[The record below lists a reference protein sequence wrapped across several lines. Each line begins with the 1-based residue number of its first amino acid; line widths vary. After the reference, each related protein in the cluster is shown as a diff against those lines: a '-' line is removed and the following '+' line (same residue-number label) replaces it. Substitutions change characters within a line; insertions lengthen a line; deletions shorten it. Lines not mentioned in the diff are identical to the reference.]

1 MRHESSH
8 RIVSR
13 RLSVFGLDEV
23 GHGLGLGL
31 VVVGTV
37 RALVDVV
44 TVAVVVAMAIV
55 LGSNV
60 VHLVNGAALGAT
72 FDGAVAGSGEPDDN
86 VRVGRVAGAAKVL
99 LVTEGLDNDGVVK
112 RACVGGAVSAAV
124 PGPNRSGTVCNLGRS
139 LSPH

>member
-44 TVAVVVAMAIV
+44 LAVTVAVAIV
-55 LGSNV
+55 Y
-60 VHLVNGAALGAT
+60 
-72 FDGAVAGSGEPDDN
+72 GAVAGSGEPDDN